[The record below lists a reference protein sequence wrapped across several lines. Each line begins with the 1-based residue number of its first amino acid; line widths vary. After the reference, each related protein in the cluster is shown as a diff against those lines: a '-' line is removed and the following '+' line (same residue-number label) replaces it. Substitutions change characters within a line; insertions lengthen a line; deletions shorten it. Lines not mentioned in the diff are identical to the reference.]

1 MQNFRQVPDFS
12 SAMKKKKEIKHGKF
26 HIYIVDTKA
35 TKEIVFKID

>member
-12 SAMKKKKEIKHGKF
+12 SAMKKTEENEHGKF

-35 TKEIVFKID
+35 TKEIVLKID